1 MGYAKRRDP
10 FLVGKIDKM
19 GYAKRRDPFLVGK
32 VDKMGY
38 AKRRDPFLVGKIDK
52 MGYKMTTGFIVT
64 LLRSSIVQTLS
75 LAAPVLL
82 SSMLIGLIISIFQAV
97 TSIQDQTL
105 TFVPKIVAILTII
118 GIFGAWM
125 ISSMASF
132 TVNIFELIPEIA
144 G

>member
-1 MGYAKRRDP
+1 MSS
-10 FLVGKIDKM
+10 
-19 GYAKRRDPFLVGK
+19 
-32 VDKMGY
+32 
-38 AKRRDPFLVGKIDK
+38 
-52 MGYKMTTGFIVT
+52 GFIVS

-75 LAAPVLL
+75 IAAPVLL
-82 SSMLIGLIISIFQAV
+82 TSMVIGLIISIFQAV

-125 ISSMASF
+125 MNSMANF
-132 TVNIFELIPEIA
+132 TANLFNMIPTIS

>member
-1 MGYAKRRDP
+1 MS
-10 FLVGKIDKM
+10 
-19 GYAKRRDPFLVGK
+19 
-32 VDKMGY
+32 
-38 AKRRDPFLVGKIDK
+38 
-52 MGYKMTTGFIVT
+52 TGFIVS

-82 SSMLIGLIISIFQAV
+82 TSMLIGLTVSIFQAV

-105 TFVPKIVAILTII
+105 SFVPKIVAILTII

-125 ISSMASF
+125 MNSMASF
-132 TVNIFELIPEIA
+132 TSNIFEMISTIA

>member
-1 MGYAKRRDP
+1 MSS
-10 FLVGKIDKM
+10 
-19 GYAKRRDPFLVGK
+19 
-32 VDKMGY
+32 
-38 AKRRDPFLVGKIDK
+38 
-52 MGYKMTTGFIVT
+52 GFIVN

-75 LAAPVLL
+75 IAAPVLL
-82 SSMLIGLIISIFQAV
+82 TSMLIGLIISIFQAV

-125 ISSMASF
+125 MSSMANF
-132 TVNIFELIPEIA
+132 TSNLFNMIPSIA